1 MRRAL
6 ALTGL
11 TFAAAAILAGAAQ
24 AKDMSVALAESAP
37 AALAEG
43 DDWNA
48 SLLVHGEPEML
59 REATP
64 SVRITN
70 TVSGESQDVAAART
84 KAKAAD
90 GQMVYAAS
98 VSFPSAGVWRYSLI
112 DGVTDREYE
121 GGTIQVGTPAAAASA
136 APSGPAPATPA
147 STGGGGGSPF
157 WPLLVAGALLLV
169 LAGVGAY
176 AVTRHRHGPQP
187 TT

>member
-11 TFAAAAILAGAAQ
+11 TLAAAAVLAATAQ

-43 DDWNA
+43 EDWNA
-48 SLLVHGEPEML
+48 SLLIHGEPQML
-59 REATP
+59 QEATP
-64 SVRITN
+64 SIRITN
-70 TVSGESQDVAAART
+70 TVSGATEDVAATRT
-84 KAKAAD
+84 SAKAAD
-90 GQMVYAAS
+90 GQMIYAAT
-98 VSFPSAGVWRYSLI
+98 VSFPSAGVWRYALI

-136 APSGPAPATPA
+136 APSAPAPAAPA
-147 STGGGGGSPF
+147 TTDNGGGSPI
-157 WPLLVAGALLLV
+157 WPLLAGGALLLA
-169 LAGVGAY
+169 LAGLGAF

-187 TT
+187 TA